1 MASWRSR
8 NLHTEGYVID
18 LFAGIPEAQYK
29 DILSRGERKA
39 LEPGTILFR
48 EGDPAHKCYLVL
60 SGRLKLAK
68 LHEQGKEAIIR
79 YIGPGEIT
87 AATAVF
93 KEKEYP
99 VTSEAI
105 GDTEVIGW
113 NKHTMM
119 EIMLAYPPLAVS
131 MLGIAVE
138 RLDELQ
144 DRYLELSTE
153 QVERRIARSLLR
165 IMKQSGR
172 RSEDGIAIDFPL
184 GRQDLADYTGTT
196 LYTVSRTLSAWEKRG
211 WIKSK
216 REHITICD
224 PHSLVTYAEHY

>member
-1 MASWRSR
+1 
-8 NLHTEGYVID
+8 
-18 LFAGIPEAQYK
+18 
-29 DILSRGERKA
+29 LSRGERKA

-48 EGDPAHKCYLVL
+48 EGDPAYKCYLVL

-105 GDTEVIGW
+105 GDTDVIGW

-144 DRYLELSTE
+144 DRYLELSAE

-165 IMKQSGR
+165 IMKQSGC

-184 GRQDLADYTGTT
+184 SRQDLADYTGTT